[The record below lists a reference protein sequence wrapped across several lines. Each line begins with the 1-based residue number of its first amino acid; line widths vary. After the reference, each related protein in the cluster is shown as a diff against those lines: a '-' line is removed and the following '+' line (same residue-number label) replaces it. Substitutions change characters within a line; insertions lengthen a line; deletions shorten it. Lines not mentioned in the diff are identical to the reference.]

1 MHKRQFLKNDFLP
14 PYVSWLEINNVT
26 QVTQK
31 TTAPRTTRFFL
42 RLRDLGEK
50 PGALISISIER
61 AEKWLVDLGKH

>member
-1 MHKRQFLKNDFLP
+1 M
-14 PYVSWLEINNVT
+14 SWLEINNVT

-31 TTAPRTTRFFL
+31 TTAPRTTRFFF
-42 RLRDLGEK
+42 RLRDLGQK